1 MGNTTP
7 GKALRTLQVLRQ
19 DLGKARKI
27 LAAVGSQP
35 VHPIEAQRI
44 FRVGWDALTRAHRE
58 LAALPAEAADEAV
71 LLKLIALERYAAAL
85 AVRLRRLIRG
95 EAVGS
100 NSEPGDDL
108 GEFDE

>member
-1 MGNTTP
+1 
-7 GKALRTLQVLRQ
+7 
-19 DLGKARKI
+19 
-27 LAAVGSQP
+27 
-35 VHPIEAQRI
+35 
-44 FRVGWDALTRAHRE
+44 
-58 LAALPAEAADEAV
+58 
-71 LLKLIALERYAAAL
+71 LIALERYAAAL